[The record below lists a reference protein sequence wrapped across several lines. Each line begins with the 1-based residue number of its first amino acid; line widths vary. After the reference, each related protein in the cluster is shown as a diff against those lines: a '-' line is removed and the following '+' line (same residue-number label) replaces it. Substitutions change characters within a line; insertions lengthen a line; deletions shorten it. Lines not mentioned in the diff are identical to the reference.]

1 MQLFA
6 SMDAASERREIELRR
21 ARSARMWKMI
31 VSASAAGA
39 LTVALVTSLRDDHA
53 SRARDGHGDAAET
66 QEPSRVETTG
76 AETPRP
82 AETRS
87 ARAATVGIPNAPV
100 SPDDTAG
107 TTPGASGDGTAGAI
121 STTTTSSATVDAAP
135 LATAPLATAPPATA
149 PIATAAAPTATAPPA
164 DTSSDGSTTSDAGAA
179 PAPGSDQGQYAREA
193 SAPDGGGA
201 RDAQAPDPWAPPSM
215 SAGAGPFSTQAPY
228 WGASSW
234 VSNPNAGAGRF
245 PTEAPP
251 WSASAFTSDPN
262 AGAGP
267 FTTEWNIPGYG
278 AWPYWAFGPVAPR

>member
-149 PIATAAAPTATAPPA
+149 PPATATPADVSSDGGSTDAGATAAPGGGQDRYASEASAT
-164 DTSSDGSTTSDAGAA
+164 DGGDAGAA
-179 PAPGSDQGQYAREA
+179 QAR
-193 SAPDGGGA
+193 
-201 RDAQAPDPWAPPSM
+201 DPWAPPSM

-228 WGASSW
+228 WGASAW
-234 VSNPNAGAGRF
+234 VSDPNAGAGRF
-245 PTEAPP
+245 TTEAPP
-251 WSASAFTSDPN
+251 WTSSALTSDPN

-278 AWPYWAFGPVAPR
+278 AWPYWAFGPAFGAVAPR